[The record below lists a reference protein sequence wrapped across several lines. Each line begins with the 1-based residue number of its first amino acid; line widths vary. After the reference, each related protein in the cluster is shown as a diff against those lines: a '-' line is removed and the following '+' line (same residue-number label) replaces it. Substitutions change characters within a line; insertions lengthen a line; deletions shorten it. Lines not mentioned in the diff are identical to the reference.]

1 MLRLIITGKEAELY
15 QNEPVNLTYQF
26 TDVSQINASKSNF
39 SKTFRLPMTE
49 ANQEI
54 FGAVQELS
62 VVTTFNPKLK
72 MAASILDGSI
82 PLMSGYVQ
90 VKAFYKQKGKY
101 MDVECVFFGE
111 VSDLSKKVGDDMLSD
126 LDLSAYDGTMTVA
139 NVEATWAAASAAI
152 RFGVVDRGQNWAGS
166 NTWGSVNY
174 MDVSNPTGFICV
186 PDLLTKIFT
195 TAGLTYESA
204 FFTTAPMTQLYLMAN
219 AGSLNNGF
227 TDAQQNIPFIVG
239 LTANDFVNSTSF
251 FTVNFFDAGNFYDP
265 GNNYSG
271 GVFTVPLLGNGNY
284 TFRVR
289 IGFSTVLSGQDLEVS
304 LFKNGVEWY
313 NVVQGTGFNTTDA
326 YELTTASSVLSSG
339 DTIEVK
345 ARVVGSGSFFF
356 RGTGSLTNPTTSL
369 ELMEVSL
376 SGTAWEAAVNMPV
389 MKQIDFLFGLQ
400 RMFNLVFIP
409 DKNIPDKYKIE
420 PYTEY
425 LSGGSSK
432 DWSNK
437 IDLDKDVQTTPTTD
451 LQARQYEWN
460 MSAGKDFL
468 GQQVLTQ
475 LARTYGRYRVTDPS
489 NDFAVGTKEVKSP
502 FASYTISNVP
512 STDFQ
517 ILRTIS
523 PTGEILQDPLPR
535 LAFWTGLQSLGNWY
549 FGNGTN
555 LKTTFPHFSDLSD
568 FGAAVVP
575 ATIDLNFGYERKFRS
590 IVANPRDALYY
601 KYWHPF
607 TGELY
612 SADARIMTAFFR
624 LTASDVSQFEW
635 SDKIYIQDTY
645 WRITSIEYAANDSGA
660 LAKVSLL
667 KIVGADRLCSFI
679 PFSFEKDGRIK
690 FTNSSGAEVYQVSQ
704 GCCELFGG
712 RYDQGTSY
720 CWGQNQL
727 T

>member
-15 QNEPVNLTYQF
+15 ENEPVNLKYQF
-26 TDVSQINASKSNF
+26 TDVAQINASKSNY
-39 SKTFRLPMTE
+39 SQTFRLPMTE

-54 FGAVQELS
+54 FGAVNELS

-72 MAASILDGSI
+72 MTASILNDSI
-82 PLMSGYVQ
+82 PLMTGYVQ
-90 VKAFYKQKGKY
+90 VKAFFKQKGKY

-111 VSDLSKKVGDDMLSD
+111 VSDLSQKVGDDMLSD
-126 LDLSAYDGTMTVA
+126 LDLSAYDGPMTIA
-139 NVEATWAAASAAI
+139 TVEATWAATTPAV
-152 RFGVVDRGQNWAGS
+152 RFGVVDRGQNWSGS
-166 NTWGSVNY
+166 STWNGSDY
-174 MDVSNPTGFICV
+174 MDVSNPTGFIRV

-204 FFTTAPMTQLYLMAN
+204 FFTTAPMTELYLMAN

-227 TDAQQNIPFIVG
+227 TNAQQNIPFNVG
-239 LTANDFVNSTSF
+239 LNSNFVATGTTWQTLVLSE
-251 FTVNFFDAGNFYDP
+251 TVNFFDP
-265 GNNYSG
+265 GSNVLA
-271 GVFTVPLLGNGNY
+271 GVFTVPVNGNY

-289 IGFSTVLSGQDLEVS
+289 LSFFSISSTQEVHVA
-304 LFKNGVEWY
+304 LWKNGVQWLD
-313 NVVQGTGFNTTDA
+313 VVDSTTLNTVDA
-326 YELTTASSVLSSG
+326 YELTTPSTLLALN

-345 ARVVGSGSFFF
+345 YHFHDAADSAIF
-356 RGTGSLTNPTTSL
+356 RGTGSLTNPTTSF
-369 ELMEVSL
+369 ELVEL
-376 SGTAWEAAVNMPV
+376 SQEGTDWEAAINMPT

-409 DKNIPDKYKIE
+409 DKNIADRYHIE
-420 PYTEY
+420 PYADYVTA
-425 LSGGSSK
+425 GAKK
-432 DWSNK
+432 DWTNK
-437 IDLDKDVQTTPTTD
+437 IDLDKDVQITPTTD
-451 LQARQYEWN
+451 LQSRSYEWN

-475 LARTYGRYRVTDPS
+475 LDRIYGRFRVTDPS
-489 NDFAVGTKEVKSP
+489 NDFAVGKKEVKSP

-512 STDFQ
+512 GTDFQ

-523 PTGEILQDPLPR
+523 PTGEILEDPLPR

-590 IVANPRDALYY
+590 IVANPRDTLYY
-601 KYWHPF
+601 KYWRPF

-612 SADARIMTAFFR
+612 SADARMMTAFFR
-624 LTASDVSQFEW
+624 LTASDVSQIEW

-645 WRITSIEYAANDSGA
+645 WRIISIEYVANDSGA

-667 KIVGADRLCSFI
+667 KIVGADSLCSFI
-679 PFSFEKDGRIK
+679 PYAFGKDGRIE
-690 FTNSSGAEVYQVSQ
+690 FTNSSGTQVYQVSQ

-712 RYDQGTSY
+712 RYDQATSY

>member
-15 QNEPVNLTYQF
+15 QNEPVNLKYQF
-26 TDVSQINASKSNF
+26 TDVAQINTSKSNV
-39 SKTFRLPMTE
+39 SQTFRLPMTE
-49 ANQEI
+49 ANQGI
-54 FGAVQELS
+54 FGAVNELS
-62 VVTTFNPKLK
+62 VVTTFNPKRK
-72 MAASILDGSI
+72 MAASIHNGSI
-82 PLMSGYVQ
+82 PLMAGYVQ

-111 VSDLSKKVGDDMLSD
+111 VSDLSQKVGDDMLSD
-126 LDLSAYDGTMTVA
+126 LDLSAYDGPMTIA
-139 NVEATWAAASAAI
+139 TVEASWAATTPAI

-166 NTWGSVNY
+166 DTWNASDY
-174 MDVSNPTGFICV
+174 MDVSNPTGFMRV

-204 FFTTAPMTQLYLMAN
+204 FFATAPMTELYLMAN

-227 TDAQQNIPFIVG
+227 TNEQQNIPFNVG
-239 LTANDFVNSTSF
+239 LSSNDVVTGTAWQTISF
-251 FTVNFFDAGNFYDP
+251 SETGNFFDP
-265 GNNYSG
+265 GNNVAS
-271 GVFTVPLLGNGNY
+271 GVFTAPVAGNY
-284 TFRVR
+284 TLRGRVN
-289 IGFSTVLSGQDLEVS
+289 FSTINPIYNPTVAIW
-304 LFKNGVEWY
+304 KNGVEWLTIAA
-313 NVVQGTGFNTTDA
+313 GTGLIQGQTYETTTPS
-326 YELTTASSVLSSG
+326 TTLASG
-339 DTIEVK
+339 DTVSVRFK
-345 ARVVGSGSFFF
+345 FASSGGSAVFLGSGS
-356 RGTGSLTNPTTSL
+356 LTSPTTSL
-369 ELMEVSL
+369 ELIEL
-376 SGTAWEAAVNMPV
+376 SQAGTDWEAAINMPT

-409 DKNIPDKYKIE
+409 DKNIPDKYHIE
-420 PYTEY
+420 PYTDY
-425 LSGGSSK
+425 VTSGAKK
-432 DWSNK
+432 DWTNK

-451 LQARQYEWN
+451 IQGRSYEWN

-475 LARTYGRYRVTDPS
+475 LDRTYGRFRVTDPS

-502 FASYTISNVP
+502 FASYTISDVP
-512 STDFQ
+512 ATDFQ

-555 LKTTFPHFSDLSD
+555 LRTTFPHFSDLSD
-568 FGAAVVP
+568 FGSAVVP
-575 ATIDLNFGYERKFRS
+575 ATIDLNYGYERKFRS
-590 IVANPRDALYY
+590 IVANPRDALYF

-645 WRITSIEYAANDSGA
+645 WRIMSIEYVANDSGA

-712 RYDQGTSY
+712 RYDQGTAY
-720 CWGQNQL
+720 CWGENQL